1 VFTATHRNTIARLFW
16 HLDNNFIGTTQQFH
30 QLALN
35 PTQGKHTLT
44 VIDEEGNAITRSFE
58 ILAKDK

>member
-1 VFTATHRNTIARLFW
+1 MAKLFW

-44 VIDEEGNAITRSFE
+44 VIDEEGNTIARNFE